1 MKKRISHSYN
11 EEINSNNKNILL
23 NPNMILENSSSKKIR
38 REQNLFNHKSSLSV
52 LFNLVKTFQVDY
64 FSNQTKNKKIKD
76 IKKVI
81 SSLQNN
87 LSLMLTEKQ
96 KQFDYLKTK
105 KENNKKKMQEILFNE
120 NHNKK
125 VNTKMQKNVILN
137 FHFLNEKKELNL
149 INFQLDND
157 IRKTNDLIEQKYQIY
172 FYTKS
177 LPFYLDMNQEIFCN
191 TNYESLEI
199 ISEILSNIKKSV
211 KENFISVVKEKMKS
225 ELEIN
230 TLTFQINSVKENQIN
245 DKLNTDK
252 KYIDSEEIIYEDT
265 KENNK
270 TLIANQGKRNS
281 NLILNK
287 LSMNKRASNILLKK
301 IRKKKFSLDSL
312 LKDNIIIN
320 DIQNKINNYLNMN
333 INVNINLNEKSF
345 KKKNSSSSS
354 SSSSSSEEKEDDN
367 KNKSKNDEI
376 DIDKDND
383 ININE

>member
-125 VNTKMQKNVILN
+125 VNTKMQKNDILN

-230 TLTFQINSVKENQIN
+230 TLTFQINSVKENQIKE
-245 DKLNTDK
+245 KLNTDK
-252 KYIDSEEIIYEDT
+252 KYIDTEEIIYEDT

-287 LSMNKRASNILLKK
+287 LTMNKRASNILLKK

-345 KKKNSSSSS
+345 KNKISS
-354 SSSSSSEEKEDDN
+354 SSSSSSEEKEDNN
-367 KNKSKNDEI
+367 KNKSKNDES

>member
-125 VNTKMQKNVILN
+125 VNTKMQKNDILN

-287 LSMNKRASNILLKK
+287 LTMNKRASNILLKK

-354 SSSSSSEEKEDDN
+354 SSSSEEKEDDN

>member
-125 VNTKMQKNVILN
+125 VNTKMQKNDILN

-287 LSMNKRASNILLKK
+287 LTMNKRASNILLKK

-354 SSSSSSEEKEDDN
+354 SSSSSEEKEDDN
-367 KNKSKNDEI
+367 KNKSKNDES

>member
-23 NPNMILENSSSKKIR
+23 NPNMILENRSSKKII
-38 REQNLFNHKSSLSV
+38 REQNLFNHKTSLSV

-120 NHNKK
+120 NNNKK
-125 VNTKMQKNVILN
+125 VNIKMQKNDILN

-287 LSMNKRASNILLKK
+287 LTMNKRASNILLKK

-333 INVNINLNEKSF
+333 INVNINLNQKNF
-345 KKKNSSSSS
+345 KNKNLSS
-354 SSSSSSEEKEDDN
+354 SSSSSSEEKEDNN
-367 KNKSKNDEI
+367 KNKSKNYEN